1 MEAECRDG
9 PVVYIASAFSGDV
22 PGNTI
27 KTIEYSRFAVQKGA
41 HPINPILNLLGVV
54 DEERD
59 RKTAMKIDLSIL
71 GRADEL
77 WVFGIPTAG
86 MREEM
91 AEAERCGIRIRYF
104 KDKDGRQASP
114 GGGSV

>member
-22 PGNTI
+22 LGNTK
-27 KTIEYSRFAVQKGA
+27 KTIEYSRFAVEQGA
-41 HPINPILNLLGVV
+41 YPINPILNLLGVL
-54 DEERD
+54 DEACD
-59 RKTAMKIDLSIL
+59 RARAMKIDLTL
-71 GRADEL
+71 LRKVDEL

-86 MREEM
+86 MLEEM
-91 AEAERCGIRIRYF
+91 AEAKRCAIRIKYF
-104 KDKDGRQASP
+104 KDKDGRIASP